1 MTLYKNWKTMKK
13 IKEYTIEVKMPV
25 SQNVILDL
33 TDGEIIL
40 KKYGPTKIKLSKLQ
54 LSGIKKIIKLNL
66 LEETKVKLFT
76 FTKSV

>member
-66 LEETKVKLFT
+66 LEETKAKLFT

>member
-1 MTLYKNWKTMKK
+1 MKK